1 MIRRPPRSTLFP
13 YTTLFRS
20 PHLRPGI
27 PGGGMQRLAD
37 EGRRRGRPPQER
49 GARVVREADEGRL
62 AAGRGVQ
69 GFGLLGGCA
78 FSSTSSTC
86 APPVPMYS
94 VAWVSASCHRTC
106 PVFAGCSVVFPS
118 GAVNTVLP
126 EPERL

>member
-1 MIRRPPRSTLFP
+1 MR
-13 YTTLFRS
+13 
-20 PHLRPGI
+20 
-27 PGGGMQRLAD
+27 GGGAGAACLAD
-37 EGRRRGRPPQER
+37 ARGGCVAA
-49 GARVVREADEGRL
+49 GADAGRL

-69 GFGLLGGCA
+69 GFGLLGACA

-86 APPVPMYS
+86 APPVPTYS
-94 VAWVSASCHRTC
+94 VAWVSASCHRTW